1 MPHNEGIAH
10 AAAANHWL
18 IRQRDPDFAD
28 WDEFIEWLEA
38 DPAHAAVYD
47 EMALLDHRLDELD
60 GLDDTVDLFLVTGGD
75 EANKAAAP
83 RAKAAAPNTAHS
95 APAANDDSDTAW
107 GATSFAS
114 RRWFGGALAAAVI
127 AAIAIPNLAPLLD
140 RDVRRI
146 ETAAGQQE
154 SITLADGSRIDIN
167 GDTVVEL
174 VKNRPRYA
182 RLTSGE
188 AMFHIVHRDND
199 PFLVETYGAHILD
212 LGTAFN
218 VKRQNG
224 ETTVAVSEGM
234 VVFNPNSDNVKMRAG
249 QALVAADKRQGRLR
263 AKSIDVAAV
272 GGWRDGLLVYNGAP
286 LSQVV
291 ADLHRTTGM
300 DVRVS
305 VDAADIDFRGA
316 LSISTDSQRTIE
328 DLAALSG
335 TRALKQGRGWM
346 LSR

>member
-1 MPHNEGIAH
+1 MPHNDSTARTTT
-10 AAAANHWL
+10 ASNWL
-18 IRQRDPDFAD
+18 IRQRDPEFSD
-28 WDEFIEWLEA
+28 WDAFIAWLEA
-38 DPAHAAVYD
+38 DPAHNAIYD
-47 EMALLDHRLDELD
+47 ELALLDSRLD
-60 GLDDTVDLFLVTGGD
+60 DLPNHGGPF
-75 EANKAAAP
+75 EPQLGSEMASANDANP
-83 RAKAAAPNTAHS
+83 YG
-95 APAANDDSDTAW
+95 AANDDSRPRW
-107 GATSFAS
+107 SAS
-114 RRWFGGALAAAVI
+114 RRWFGGAMAAALI
-127 AAIAIPNLAPLLD
+127 AAIAIPNVSPLLD

-154 SITLADGSRIDIN
+154 SIMLADGSRIDIN
-167 GDTVVEL
+167 GDSVLEL
-174 VKNRPRYA
+174 VENRPRYA

-188 AMFHIVHRDND
+188 AMFHIVHRDDD
-199 PFLVETYGAHILD
+199 PFLVETHGAHIVD

-224 ETTVAVSEGM
+224 ETTVAVSEGV
-234 VVFNPNSDNVKMRAG
+234 VVFNPKSDNVKMRAG
-249 QALVAADKRQGRLR
+249 QAVVAADNRQNRLR
-263 AKSIDVAAV
+263 AKSVDVAAV

-286 LSQVV
+286 LSQVA

-300 DVRVS
+300 DVSVS

>member
-10 AAAANHWL
+10 AAAANNWL

-28 WDEFIEWLEA
+28 CDDFISWLEA
-38 DPAHAAVYD
+38 DPAHAAIYD
-47 EMALLDHRLDELD
+47 ELALLDHRLD
-60 GLDDTVDLFLVTGGD
+60 DLADLADAPESNMVGSMEPSTGGH
-75 EANKAAAP
+75 AASRAISAAA
-83 RAKAAAPNTAHS
+83 AT
-95 APAANDDSDTAW
+95 AANDDGRGRWS
-107 GATSFAS
+107 SS
-114 RRWFGGALAAAVI
+114 RRWFGGALAAALI

-167 GDTVVEL
+167 GDSVLEL
-174 VKNRPRYA
+174 VENRPRYA

-188 AMFHIVHRDND
+188 AMFHIVHRDD
-199 PFLVETYGAHILD
+199 EPFLVETQGANILD

-224 ETTVAVSEGM
+224 ETTVAVSEGV
-234 VVFNPNSDNVKMRAG
+234 VVFNPKSDNVKMRAG
-249 QALVAADKRQGRLR
+249 QALVAPDKRQGRLR
-263 AKSIDVAAV
+263 TKSVDVAAV

-286 LSQVV
+286 LSQVA

-300 DVRVS
+300 DVSVS
-305 VDAADIDFRGA
+305 VDAADINFRGA
-316 LSISTDSQRTIE
+316 LSISTDSQQTIE